1 MLWASKS
8 KFNFLL
14 FTPDFSEGMAL
25 IKEKLFEDENL
36 VIISSKDAINMKE
49 WRDHLIKNWD
59 KVLGFLFFHNGHL
72 LLPNPMVNVS
82 DFKKCA

>member
-1 MLWASKS
+1 MTE
-8 KFNFLL
+8 LL
-14 FTPDFSEGMAL
+14 PAPDFSESMAST
-25 IKEKLFEDENL
+25 KFEDENL
-36 VIISSKDAINMKE
+36 VIISSKDAINMKQ